1 MNIIAAQIKGD
12 ITHRKKRIKD
22 VCEEM
27 KMSPT
32 TWSRRMSDPET
43 FTVKELLILR
53 KYITQ
58 ETLNLIIPER
68 RKT

>member
-1 MNIIAAQIKGD
+1 MNIIESQIRGD
-12 ITHRKKRIKD
+12 LQRNQKPVAD
-22 VCEEM
+22 VSREM
-27 KMSPT
+27 KISQKT
-32 TWSRRMSDPET
+32 LSRRMSDPET